1 MEGATRYIIYRKA
14 KTSEWKKVLTLGKDA
29 TTYTS
34 KDMAEGTYTYQVK
47 AARYDSVDRVM
58 TNGSNEVVG
67 IIGKVNPTLTITEE
81 NGTSVTLAW
90 DKVPC
95 MKYYEVYRAKDGGA
109 YRQVKRTT
117 NTSVTSTSLKAGS
130 TYTYKVRAFNL
141 SNDTKV
147 YTDFSNEVS
156 YTVQ

>member
-1 MEGATRYIIYRKA
+1 MLIY
-14 KTSEWKKVLTLGKDA
+14 L
-29 TTYTS
+29 
-34 KDMAEGTYTYQVK
+34 VK

-81 NGTSVTLAW
+81 NGTSLTLAW

-95 MKYYEVYRAKDGGA
+95 MKYYDVYRATNGGT
-109 YRQVKRTT
+109 YRLMKRTAS
-117 NTSVTSTSLKAGS
+117 NTVTSTGLKAGK
-130 TYTYKVRAFNL
+130 TYSYKVRGCYLVN
-141 SNDTKV
+141 SEKV